1 MNLPHYLGL
10 LHRAQTEFAA
20 AFREVGETHAAE
32 ADVLHLTRTLSRQC
46 DAHAE
51 RLAPFVERYG
61 EQADAEPE
69 RLHAELFGGTR
80 SGGLGLLRDLH
91 DLYLMAAQCDIAWT
105 LVGQA
110 AQGLRD
116 EELVDVVTSCEGDT
130 NRQISWLRSRM
141 KQAAPQVL
149 VVVR

>member
-1 MNLPHYLGL
+1 MNLPHCLGL
-10 LHRAQTEFAA
+10 LHRAQTELAA

-32 ADVLHLTRTLSRQC
+32 ADVLHLTGTLARQC

-61 EQADAEPE
+61 EQADEEPE
-69 RLHAELFGGTR
+69 RLHAELFAGAR

-110 AQGLRD
+110 ARGLRD
-116 EELVDVVTSCEGDT
+116 AELIDVVSACEGET
-130 NRQISWLRSRM
+130 AMQMRWLRTRM
-141 KQAAPQVL
+141 KAAAPQAL
-149 VVVR
+149 VVA